1 LRNVA
6 VSGVGHSEF
15 GVRKD
20 GNLSELTF
28 EAVKPALEEYV
39 ANGWTGKTAGKGGL
53 PV

>member
-20 GNLSELTF
+20 VNLSELTF
-28 EAVKPALEEYV
+28 EAVKPDLAEYV
-39 ANGWTGKTAGKGGL
+39 ANGWTGEAASRGVL